1 MRVVFNFGVIG
12 LRNDGESGGASPAA
26 QLRARDA
33 RGTPSDRE
41 LRGKQRGSNIL
52 ASAFPS
58 RSIDRRKIA
67 KIREIAMTSRLAA
80 YRVQAYNTAKLSEN
94 KMHDDTV
101 ARRFGFSGGL
111 VPGVDVMAYM
121 MHLPVEEWGPPF
133 LERGL
138 IEARFVKPVY
148 DGELVNVAGEESDG
162 VLSIEVE
169 SRGQLCG
176 TGTASLPASLPSLSI
191 SDVPEVAAVSER
203 RPVDAASYEP
213 GKWLGTVPRAWAG
226 EAATEYLRDVR
237 ERDPIYVREG
247 LGHPGLLQR
256 VMNKVLVDNAILG
269 PWIHVGSR
277 MQLLAA
283 SASGDELTARAR
295 VTGNYEKKGHR
306 FVELD
311 ALVVA
316 NGRTPL
322 AHCQHIAIYQPRE
335 QAAA

>member
-1 MRVVFNFGVIG
+1 
-12 LRNDGESGGASPAA
+12 
-26 QLRARDA
+26 
-33 RGTPSDRE
+33 
-41 LRGKQRGSNIL
+41 
-52 ASAFPS
+52 
-58 RSIDRRKIA
+58 
-67 KIREIAMTSRLAA
+67 MTSRIEP

-101 ARRFGFSGGL
+101 AKRFGFSGGL

-121 MHLPVEEWGPPF
+121 MHLPVTKWGRAF

-148 DGELVNVAGEESDG
+148 DGEVANVSGEENDG

-169 SRGQLCG
+169 SRGQLCAS
-176 TGTASLPASLPSLSI
+176 GTASLTASAPSLSLADY
-191 SDVPEVAAVSER
+191 SAVAPVTERKPVSATSYEVA
-203 RPVDAASYEP
+203 
-213 GKWLGTVPRAWAG
+213 KWLGTVPRAWAG
-226 EAATEYLRDVR
+226 AAAAEYLTDVR
-237 ERDPIYVREG
+237 ERDPIYAREG

-277 MQLLAA
+277 MQLLSAA
-283 SASGDELTARAR
+283 RSGDELTARAK

-316 NGRTPL
+316 NGTTPL

>member
-1 MRVVFNFGVIG
+1 MR
-12 LRNDGESGGASPAA
+12 A
-26 QLRARDA
+26 
-33 RGTPSDRE
+33 
-41 LRGKQRGSNIL
+41 KQRPGTRL
-52 ASAFPS
+52 PRHFLRVRLSAEKTAKS
-58 RSIDRRKIA
+58 RGNGHDHV
-67 KIREIAMTSRLAA
+67 EP
-80 YRVQAYNTAKLSEN
+80 YRVQAYNTSKLSEN
-94 KMHDDTV
+94 KIHDDAV

-111 VPGVDVMAYM
+111 VPGVDVFAYM
-121 MHLPVEEWGPPF
+121 VHLPVAKWGRAF
-133 LERGL
+133 LEHGL

-148 DGELVNVAGEESDG
+148 DGEIADVTGAESDG

-169 SRGQLCG
+169 SRGQLCA
-176 TGTASLPASLPSLSI
+176 TGSASLPASAPSI
-191 SDVPEVAAVSER
+191 SIGDFSEMAPVAER
-203 RPVDAASYEP
+203 SPVNVASYEP
-213 GKWLGTVPRAWAG
+213 GKWLGTLPRAWAG
-226 EAATEYLRDVR
+226 DAATEYLTDVR
-237 ERDPIYVREG
+237 ETDPIYAKEG

-277 MQLLAA
+277 MQLLSAG
-283 SASGDELTARAR
+283 ASGDELTARAK

-322 AHCQHIAIYQPRE
+322 AHCHHIAIYQPRE

>member
-1 MRVVFNFGVIG
+1 
-12 LRNDGESGGASPAA
+12 
-26 QLRARDA
+26 
-33 RGTPSDRE
+33 
-41 LRGKQRGSNIL
+41 
-52 ASAFPS
+52 
-58 RSIDRRKIA
+58 
-67 KIREIAMTSRLAA
+67 MTSRLEA

-101 ARRFGFSGGL
+101 AKRFGFSGGL

-121 MHLPVEEWGPPF
+121 MHLPVRKWGRAF

-148 DGELVNVAGEESDG
+148 DGETADVTGEESDG

-169 SRGQLCG
+169 SRGELCA
-176 TGTASLPASLPSLSI
+176 TGSTSLPVSAPSLSI
-191 SDVPEVAAVSER
+191 SDFSETAAVTER
-203 RPVDAASYEP
+203 RPVNATSYEP

-226 EAATEYLRDVR
+226 DAAQEYLTDVR
-237 ERDPIYVREG
+237 ETDPIYLAEG

-283 SASGDELTARAR
+283 AARGDELTARAK

-322 AHCQHIAIYQPRE
+322 AHCQHVAIYQPRE
-335 QAAA
+335 QAVA

>member
-1 MRVVFNFGVIG
+1 MQ
-12 LRNDGESGGASPAA
+12 A
-26 QLRARDA
+26 
-33 RGTPSDRE
+33 
-41 LRGKQRGSNIL
+41 
-52 ASAFPS
+52 PS
-58 RSIDRRKIA
+58 RFRVGVVPHRIGKGEEKARAAGTLAPAYPLRTIAAGKTA
-67 KIREIAMTSRLAA
+67 KIRKTAMTGLIET
-80 YRVQAYNTAKLSEN
+80 YRVEAFNTAKLSEN
-94 KMHDDTV
+94 KMHDAGV
-101 ARRFGFSGGL
+101 ARRFGFAGGL

-121 MHLPVEEWGPPF
+121 MHLPVSKWGRAF

-148 DGELVNVAGEESDG
+148 DGELAEVTGDESDG
-162 VLSIEVE
+162 VISIEVS
-169 SRGQLCG
+169 SRGELCA
-176 TGTASLPASLPSLSI
+176 TGTASLPESVPSFSM
-191 SDVPEVAAVSER
+191 SKFPETAAIAERKPVS
-203 RPVDAASYEP
+203 ATSYEA
-213 GKWLGTVPRAWAG
+213 GQWLGTVPRAFPG

-237 ERDPIYVREG
+237 ERDPIYAREG

-277 MQLLAA
+277 MQLLNPAQN
-283 SASGDELTARAR
+283 GDELIARAR
-295 VTGNYEKKGHR
+295 VTANYEKKGHR

-322 AHCQHIAIYQPRE
+322 AHCHHVAIYQPRE

>member
-1 MRVVFNFGVIG
+1 VVPHRAGNCEQNAGRNTLATAFS
-12 LRNDGESGGASPAA
+12 LRTIIDGKIIKP
-26 QLRARDA
+26 
-33 RGTPSDRE
+33 
-41 LRGKQRGSNIL
+41 GKTC
-52 ASAFPS
+52 
-58 RSIDRRKIA
+58 
-67 KIREIAMTSRLAA
+67 MTSRIEP
-80 YRVQAYNTAKLSEN
+80 YRVSAYNTSKLSEN
-94 KMHDDTV
+94 KIHDDAV

-121 MHLPVEEWGPPF
+121 MHLPVAKWGRAF
-133 LERGL
+133 LEHGL

-148 DGELVNVAGEESDG
+148 DGEIAEVRGEERDG

-169 SRGQLCG
+169 SRGQLCA
-176 TGTASLPASLPSLSI
+176 TGTASLPASAPVFSLADFI
-191 SDVPEVAAVSER
+191 ETAAVDER
-203 RPVDAASYEP
+203 RPVSATSYEL
-213 GKWLGTVPRAWAG
+213 GKWLGAMPRAWAG
-226 EAATEYLRDVR
+226 EAAKEYLADIR
-237 ERDPIYVREG
+237 ETETIYAREG
-247 LGHPGLLQR
+247 LGHPGLLPR

-269 PWIHVGSR
+269 PWIHVGTR

-283 SASGDELTARAR
+283 AASGDELTARAK

-316 NGRTPL
+316 NGRTAL

>member
-1 MRVVFNFGVIG
+1 MN
-12 LRNDGESGGASPAA
+12 
-26 QLRARDA
+26 
-33 RGTPSDRE
+33 
-41 LRGKQRGSNIL
+41 
-52 ASAFPS
+52 
-58 RSIDRRKIA
+58 
-67 KIREIAMTSRLAA
+67 SRLQT
-80 YRVQAYNTAKLSEN
+80 YRVTAFNTAKQSEN

-121 MHLPVEEWGPPF
+121 MHLPVRRWGRDF

-148 DGELVNVAGEESDG
+148 DGEVAVVTGTEADG

-169 SRGQLCG
+169 SRGEVCA
-176 TGTASLPASLPSLSI
+176 TGTACLPASAPSLALA
-191 SDVPEVAAVSER
+191 DFRPVAAVAER
-203 RPVDAASYEP
+203 KPVSSASYEL
-213 GKWLGTVPRAWAG
+213 GQWLGTVPRAWAG
-226 EAATEYLRDVR
+226 EAASDYLADVR
-237 ERDPIYVREG
+237 ETDPIYVHEG
-247 LGHPGLLQR
+247 LGHPGVLQR

-283 SASGDELTARAR
+283 ACVGDEIAARAR
-295 VTGNYEKKGHR
+295 VIGNYEKKGHR

-311 ALVVA
+311 ALVVG
-316 NGRTPL
+316 NGTTPL

-335 QAAA
+335 RAAA